1 MKIIKK
7 TDTDHLKFKDLE
19 VGDLFYL
26 PSVSARMLRTSGAPS
41 ASSDR
46 GEEIIYLRIQDREM
60 GAQTLNAVSLTDSRV
75 CYFNDDQCNVIKVKG
90 ELIIYDKSI

>member
-26 PSVSARMLRTSGAPS
+26 PSVSARMH
-41 ASSDR
+41 R